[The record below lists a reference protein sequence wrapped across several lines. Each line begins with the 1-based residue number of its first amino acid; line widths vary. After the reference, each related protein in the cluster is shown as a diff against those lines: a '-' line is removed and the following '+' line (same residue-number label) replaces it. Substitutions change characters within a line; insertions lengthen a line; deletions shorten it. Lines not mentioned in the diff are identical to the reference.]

1 VSSTEQSPLTDAGF
15 VPAEQDTADLL
26 AWFAE
31 YDALAARGDVEAMA
45 DTALFPI
52 TVITNDSDG
61 NGVTQVWDRA
71 AFVQA
76 MTAAMEGE
84 LADLK
89 MENRRRPTFLNRDI
103 AVVVTDSTVTAG
115 GRIQHL
121 RYADV
126 MVKSEG
132 SWRFTSMIQAGWG
145 DMLKQFT

>member
-1 VSSTEQSPLTDAGF
+1 VSNTDQSPLTDAGF
-15 VPAEQDTADLL
+15 VPTEQDTADLL

-31 YDALAARGDVEAMA
+31 YDALAAHKDVEAMA

-52 TVITNDSDG
+52 MVISNDSDG
-61 NGVTQVWDRA
+61 NGVTQIWDRA
-71 AFVQA
+71 AFLQA

-84 LADLK
+84 LADLT

-103 AVVVTDSTVTAG
+103 AVVVTDSAVTAG
-115 GRIQHL
+115 GRVQHL

-126 MVKSEG
+126 MVKSDG

-145 DMLKQFT
+145 DMLK

>member
-1 VSSTEQSPLTDAGF
+1 MSRTDQSPLADAGF
-15 VPAEQDTADLL
+15 VPSEQDTADLL

-31 YDALAARGDVEAMA
+31 YDALAARNEVEAMA
-45 DTALFPI
+45 DSALFPI
-52 TVITNDSDG
+52 TVVTNDSAG

-76 MTAAMEGE
+76 MSAAMEGE
-84 LADLK
+84 LADLT
-89 MENRRRPTFLNRDI
+89 MENRRRPTFLNQDL
-103 AVVVTDSTVTAG
+103 AVVVTDSTVTAA
-115 GRIQHL
+115 GRVQHL

-145 DMLKQFT
+145 DMLKQLA

>member
-1 VSSTEQSPLTDAGF
+1 MSSTDQSPLTDAGF
-15 VPAEQDTADLL
+15 VPTEQDTADLL

-84 LADLK
+84 LADLT

-103 AVVVTDSTVTAG
+103 AVVVTDSAVTAG
-115 GRIQHL
+115 GRVQHL

-126 MVKSEG
+126 MVKSDG

>member
-1 VSSTEQSPLTDAGF
+1 VSSTDQSPLTDAGF
-15 VPAEQDTADLL
+15 VPTEQDTADLL

-31 YDALAARGDVEAMA
+31 YDALAARNDVEAMA

-52 TVITNDSDG
+52 TVISNDSAG

-76 MTAAMEGE
+76 MSGAMEGE
-84 LADLK
+84 LGDLQ
-89 MENRRRPTFLNRDI
+89 MENRRRPTFLNRDL

-115 GRIQHL
+115 GRVQHL
-121 RYADV
+121 RYVDV
-126 MVKSEG
+126 MVKDDG
-132 SWRFTSMIQAGWG
+132 SWRFASMIQAGWG

>member
-1 VSSTEQSPLTDAGF
+1 MSQVDQSPLTDSGF
-15 VPAEQDTADLL
+15 VATEQDTADLM

-31 YDALAARGDVEAMA
+31 YDALAARNEVEAMA
-45 DTALFPI
+45 DVALFPI
-52 TVITNDSDG
+52 TVVTNDSTG

-84 LADLK
+84 LSDLT
-89 MENRRRPTFLNRDI
+89 MENRREPTFLNRDV

-115 GRIQHL
+115 GRVQHL

-126 MVKSEG
+126 MVKRDG

-145 DMLKQFT
+145 DMLKQYA